1 MQSKGTVITI
11 LLAIPA
17 LAGGIFIGYADSR
30 SDDPAIT
37 LLLLGAFTFVLG
49 ALGPRRPWLWPLLV
63 GIWVPLLDIVLPRL
77 GLVPRDTAGSP
88 LTVLNALGV
97 LGVVMAACFAGS
109 YAGALIVRAARR
121 AMSPKHS

>member
-1 MQSKGTVITI
+1 MPSKGMVGTVLLTI
-11 LLAIPA
+11 LA
-17 LAGGIFIGYADSR
+17 LAGGIFVGYADSR

-37 LLLLGAFTFVLG
+37 LVVLAAFTFVLG

-63 GIWVPLLDIVLPRL
+63 GIWVPVLDVVLPDV

-88 LTVLNALGV
+88 PTVLNALGV

-109 YAGALIVRAARR
+109 YAGAFIVRAARR
-121 AMSPKHS
+121 AMSPNHS

>member
-1 MQSKGTVITI
+1 MKSKDAVVTV

-37 LLLLGAFTFVLG
+37 LLLLAAFTFVLG

-63 GIWVPLLDIVLPRL
+63 GIWVPVLDIVLPRL
-77 GLVPRDTAGSP
+77 GLVPRDAAGSP
-88 LTVLNALGV
+88 PTFLNALAV

-109 YAGALIVRAARR
+109 YSGAFIVRAARR
-121 AMSPKHS
+121 AMSPHHS

>member
-1 MQSKGTVITI
+1 MQSKGTLFTI
-11 LLAIPA
+11 LLGILA

-37 LLLLGAFTFVLG
+37 LLVLAAFNFLLG

-63 GIWVPLLDIVLPRL
+63 GIWVPVLDIVLPRL
-77 GLVPRDTAGSP
+77 GLVPLDTAGSP
-88 LTVLNALGV
+88 LTVLNALAV

-109 YAGALIVRAARR
+109 YTGAFIVRTARR
-121 AMSPKHS
+121 AMSA

>member
-1 MQSKGTVITI
+1 MESKGTLITI
-11 LLAIPA
+11 LLAILA

-37 LLLLGAFTFVLG
+37 LLVLAAFTFVLG

-63 GIWVPLLDIVLPRL
+63 GIWVPVLDIVLPAL

-88 LTVLNALGV
+88 PTVLNALAV

-109 YAGALIVRAARR
+109 YAGAFMVRAARR
-121 AMSPKHS
+121 AMSPSHS